1 MIGYY
6 HFIRDYMAQSQCG
19 REYYI
24 LQANEA
30 IANELHRLVEIQKV
44 RAKIESGAM
53 KISPNTIEALK
64 GIIEEV

>member
-1 MIGYY
+1 MNRFY
-6 HFIRDYMAQSQCG
+6 HFQDDYMMQSQHG
-19 REYYI
+19 PEYYI
-24 LQANEA
+24 LQVQEA

-64 GIIEEV
+64 GMIEEV